1 MMNTMRIS
9 YAPVLRNIDRQKD
22 NYINIKGNN
31 TYRSRCL
38 IERKNQESLKNIQ
51 LLIKTNSYQ

>member
-1 MMNTMRIS
+1 MMNTMRIM

-38 IERKNQESLKNIQ
+38 KERENHKSTKNI
-51 LLIKTNSYQ
+51 